1 MNKHELFIK
10 DIESGL
16 HKAMR
21 SDRHLIRREITNLRK
36 TGFKN
41 LPAETIEKKIALI
54 TKKLAASIHV
64 KISRKKNLPKPVF
77 DPALPI
83 TAKKDEIIKS
93 ISQNRVVIISGETGS
108 GKTTQI
114 PKFCLAA
121 GRGINGKIGCTQPRR
136 IAAITVAARIAEEL
150 GEETGK
156 SVGYKIR
163 FTDKTHKDSY
173 IKIMTDGILLA
184 EAHNDPYLNE
194 YDTIIVDEAHERNLN
209 IDFILG
215 VLKTL
220 LAKRKDLKLIITSAT
235 IDTEKFSKAFDNAPV
250 IEVSGRMFPVEVRYL
265 PVDPESK
272 ESDEKTH
279 VDLAAEAA
287 DIIIKESR
295 SGDILIFMP
304 TEQDIRETA
313 EILEGRKFRAAE
325 IIPLFARLP
334 ASEQSKVFSRLAARK
349 IIIAT
354 NIAETSLT
362 IPGIKY
368 VIDTGLARILQY
380 TPRSRSTALPV
391 VKVSKSSADQRKGR
405 CGRIE
410 NGICVRLYPKEDYES
425 RSLYT
430 LPEILRSN
438 LADVILRM
446 IALNLGDISSFPF
459 IDRPA
464 AKSIK
469 DGYDI
474 LLELGAIAPE
484 KENKSG
490 FTLTPTG
497 RIMASLPVDPRLS
510 RMLIE
515 AQKRDCLD
523 ELAVIAAALS
533 CHDPRERP
541 ADKIDEANRAH
552 RLFADTQSDFITL
565 LNIWNKFNDTL
576 RGVKIT
582 AGIKRFCRANFLSF
596 RRMKEWRD
604 IYSQIKDILIENGMK
619 IRKTDMGTRETRED
633 KPAIYSSLYTAVH
646 KSILS
651 GFLSNIAVKKENNI
665 FSATKEK
672 SVTIFPGSGLFKKPG
687 TWIVAAEMVETS
699 RLFARTAANIES
711 TWIEEIGKEQCR
723 YSYHEPHWE
732 KIRGEVVA
740 SEQVTLFGL
749 TIVQGRPAAY
759 GRINPSE
766 ASDIFITDALVKED
780 VKILLPFME
789 HNRKLKEDITDIEN
803 RVRRRDILVDDDVLA
818 GFYREKLPSIYD
830 IRTLGKYIKDMSGD
844 RFLRMTKEDFLRY
857 NPDEDEIALY
867 PDNLK
872 LGDKP
877 FQCLYSFDPGK
888 PEDGVTVKIPS
899 SYAKSVPPETTDW
912 LVPGLL
918 KEKIAAL
925 IKGLPKEYRKKLLPV
940 SRTVDAVMAKM
951 PQGKTSLKTALSG
964 FIYKN
969 FRVDIPA
976 SAWSDETLPEHLKMR
991 ISITGSKGEEI
1002 FSGRDKM
1009 ILTKDFSAKADSGF
1023 LEKARKKHE
1032 ITGITG
1038 WDFADIP
1045 ENIIIKVNEETGRI
1059 YFQGLEKDAGCVN
1072 LRIFESEKEAQK
1084 SHEEGTVAL
1093 FMLVYA
1099 KELKYAKKQLALP
1112 GELHEYT
1119 NFLGGARDFDRMLF
1133 KSVINDLFDVA
1144 IRTREAFDSHARYVL
1159 RNIFSHGLE
1168 KIKIIAPVL
1177 KAFHETMI
1185 NLQELKTK
1193 ASRNKEVFDLL
1204 IGLENE
1210 TTRLMPV
1217 NFMQLYEPDRLLHI
1231 PRYLQ
1236 AVSVRAQRGVI
1247 DPEKEKARSKE
1258 LEIHTAYLAKLLKSL
1273 TPLVSEDK
1281 KKALEEYFWLIEE
1294 YKVSLFAQELKTPV
1308 PVSAKR
1314 LDKIFKELERMV

>member
-1 MNKHELFIK
+1 MKQYQIN
-10 DIESGL
+10 
-16 HKAMR
+16 
-21 SDRHLIRREITNLRK
+21 IR
-36 TGFKN
+36 KN
-41 LPAETIEKKIALI
+41 NVP
-54 TKKLAASIHV
+54 KL
-64 KISRKKNLPKPVF
+64 VF
-77 DPALPI
+77 DQALPI
-83 TAKKDEIIKS
+83 TAKKDEIIEA
-93 ISQNRVVIISGETGS
+93 ISKNRAVIISGETGS

-163 FTDKTHKDSY
+163 FTDKTRKDSY

-184 EAHNDPYLNE
+184 EAHNDPYLRE

-220 LAKRKDLKLIITSAT
+220 LAKRNDLKLIITSAT

-250 IEVSGRMFPVEVRYL
+250 VEVSGRMFPVEVRYL
-265 PVDPESK
+265 PVDSESK

-279 VDLAAEAA
+279 VDLAAETA
-287 DIIIKESR
+287 DKIIKESR
-295 SGDILIFMP
+295 TGDILIFMP

-368 VIDTGLARILQY
+368 VIDTGLARISHY
-380 TPRSRSTALPV
+380 SSRSRSTALPV
-391 VKVSKSSADQRKGR
+391 VKISRSSADQRKGR
-405 CGRIE
+405 CGRVE
-410 NGICVRLYPKEDYES
+410 NGVCVRLYPEDDYKS

-438 LADVILRM
+438 LAEVILRM
-446 IALNLGDISSFPF
+446 IALNLGDISAFHF
-459 IDRPA
+459 IDGPPP
-464 AKSIK
+464 KSIR
-469 DGYDI
+469 DGYEI
-474 LLELGAIAPE
+474 LLELGAIE
-484 KENKSG
+484 REDSNKSG
-490 FTLTPTG
+490 YSLTQNG
-497 RIMASLPVDPRLS
+497 KMMASLPVDPRLS

-515 AQKRDCLD
+515 AQKRGCL
-523 ELAVIAAALS
+523 EEVAVIAATLS
-533 CHDPRERP
+533 CQDPRERP
-541 ADKIDEANRAH
+541 ADTIAEANRAH

-565 LNIWNKFNDTL
+565 LNIWNKFNEAL
-576 RGVKIT
+576 KGVKIT
-582 AGIKRFCRANFLSF
+582 AGIKKFCRANFLSF

-604 IYSQIKDILIENGMK
+604 IYSQIKDILEENGVK
-619 IRKTDMGTRETRED
+619 SLKTEKETAGSGKG
-633 KPAIYSSLYTAVH
+633 KPGIYSPLYTAIH
-646 KSILS
+646 KSVLS
-651 GFLSNIAVKKENNI
+651 GFLSNIAVKKEKNI

-672 SVTIFPGSGLFKKPG
+672 SVMIFPGSGLFKNPG
-687 TWIVAAEMVETS
+687 TWIVAAEMIETS
-699 RLFARTAANIES
+699 KLFARTAANIES
-711 TWIEEIGKEQCR
+711 SWIEEIGKDLCR
-723 YSYHEPHWE
+723 YTYHEPHWE
-732 KIRGEVVA
+732 RNRGEVVA
-740 SEQVTLFGL
+740 SEQVSLFGL
-749 TIVQGRPAAY
+749 TIVQGRPAAF
-759 GRINPSE
+759 GKINPEE
-766 ASDIFITDALVKED
+766 ASDIFIRDALVKED
-780 VKILLPFME
+780 VKMLLPFME
-789 HNRKLKEDITDIEN
+789 HNRKLKKEITDIEN
-803 RVRRRDILVDDDVLA
+803 KVRRRDILVDDAVPA
-818 GFYREKLPSIYD
+818 GFYREKLPGIYD
-830 IRTLGKYIKDMSGD
+830 IRTLSKYIKEMGGD

-857 NPDEDEIALY
+857 NPDEEEIALY

-899 SYAKSVPPETTDW
+899 SYARSVPPEKTDW

-940 SRTVDAVMAKM
+940 PGTVETIMAKM
-951 PQGKTSLKTALSG
+951 PQGKTALKTALSE
-964 FIYKN
+964 FIYNN
-969 FRVDIPA
+969 FGVDIPA
-976 SAWSDETLPEHLKMR
+976 STWSDETLPEHLKMR
-991 ISITGSKGEEI
+991 VLITGSKGEEI
-1002 FSGRDKM
+1002 CSGRDKM

-1032 ITGITG
+1032 ITGSTG

-1045 ENIIIKVNEETGRI
+1045 ESVIIKVNEETGRI
-1059 YFQGLEKDAGCVN
+1059 YFPGLEKDEACVN
-1072 LRIFESEKEAQK
+1072 LRIFESEEAAQK
-1084 SHEEGTVAL
+1084 SHAEGTVAL
-1093 FMLVYA
+1093 FMTVFE
-1099 KELKYAKKQLALP
+1099 KELKHAKKQLALP
-1112 GELHEYT
+1112 GKLHEYT
-1119 NFLGGARDFDRMLF
+1119 NFLGGIKNFDRMLF
-1133 KSVINDLFDVA
+1133 KSVIADLFHVV

-1177 KAFHETMI
+1177 KAFHETMT

-1193 ASRNKEVFDLL
+1193 ASRNKEASDLL
-1204 IGLENE
+1204 IRLGNE
-1210 TTRLMPV
+1210 TTRLMPG

-1236 AVSVRAQRGVI
+1236 AVSVRAQRGII
-1247 DPEKEKARSKE
+1247 DPEKENARSRE
-1258 LEIHTAYLAKLLKSL
+1258 LEIHTAYLDKLLKSL

-1308 PVSAKR
+1308 PISAKR
-1314 LDKIFKELERMV
+1314 LDKKLREIERMV

>member
-1 MNKHELFIK
+1 MK
-10 DIESGL
+10 
-16 HKAMR
+16 R
-21 SDRHLIRREITNLRK
+21 YQIT
-36 TGFKN
+36 
-41 LPAETIEKKIALI
+41 I
-54 TKKLAASIHV
+54 
-64 KISRKKNLPKPVF
+64 RKKNLPKPLF

-83 TAKKDEIIKS
+83 TAKKDEIIES
-93 ISQNRVVIISGETGS
+93 ISKNQIVIISGETGS

-121 GRGINGKIGCTQPRR
+121 GRGIYGKIGCTQPRR

-150 GEETGK
+150 GEETGN

-163 FTDKTHKDSY
+163 FTDKTRKDSY

-215 VLKTL
+215 LLKNL
-220 LAKRKDLKLIITSAT
+220 LKKRRNLKIVITSAT
-235 IDTEKFSKAFDNAPV
+235 IDTEKFSKAFDDAPV
-250 IEVSGRMFPVEVRYL
+250 IEVSGRMFPVDTRYMPL
-265 PVDPESK
+265 DPELE
-272 ESDEKTH
+272 ESGDKTH
-279 VDLAAEAA
+279 VDLAAEAV
-287 DIIIKESR
+287 DKILKESR
-295 SGDILIFMP
+295 AGDILIFMP
-304 TEQDIRETA
+304 TEQDIRETS
-313 EILEGRKFRAAE
+313 EILEGRKHGSVE
-325 IIPLFARLP
+325 IMPIFARLP
-334 ASEQSKVFSRLAARK
+334 ASEQSRVFQRIQARK

-354 NIAETSLT
+354 NIAETSIT

-368 VIDTGLARILQY
+368 VIDTGLARISHY
-380 TPRSRSTALPV
+380 SSRSRSTALPV
-391 VKVSKSSADQRKGR
+391 VKISRSSADQRKGR
-405 CGRIE
+405 CGRVE
-410 NGICVRLYPKEDYES
+410 NGVCIRLYPEEDYKS
-425 RSLYT
+425 RQLYT

-438 LADVILRM
+438 LAEVILRM
-446 IALNLGDISSFPF
+446 IALNLGDISAFPF
-459 IDRPA
+459 IDGPPS
-464 AKSIK
+464 KSIR
-469 DGYDI
+469 DGYEI
-474 LLELGAIAPE
+474 LLELGAIE
-484 KENKSG
+484 REERNKSG
-490 FTLTPTG
+490 FSLTQNG
-497 RIMASLPVDPRLS
+497 KMMASLPVDPRIS

-515 AQKRDCLD
+515 AQKRGCL
-523 ELAVIAAALS
+523 EEVTVIAAALS
-533 CHDPRERP
+533 CQDPRERP
-541 ADKIDEANRAH
+541 TNKTAKIAEANRAH
-552 RLFADTQSDFITL
+552 RLFADTQSDFITI
-565 LNIWNKFNDTL
+565 LNIWNKSNEAL
-576 RGVKIT
+576 KGVKIT
-582 AGIKRFCRANFLSF
+582 AGIKKFCRANFLSF

-604 IYSQIKDILIENGMK
+604 IYSQIKDILIEHDMK
-619 IRKTDMGTRETRED
+619 SRKAEPEIAESEED
-633 KPAIYSSLYTAVH
+633 KAGIYSSLYSAVH

-651 GFLSNIAVKKENNI
+651 GFLSNIAVKKEKNI

-672 SVTIFPGSGLFKKPG
+672 SVMIFPGSGLFKNPG
-687 TWIVAAEMVETS
+687 TWIVAAEMIETS
-699 RLFARTAANIES
+699 KLFARTAANIES
-711 TWIEEIGKEQCR
+711 SWIEEIGKDLCR

-732 KIRGEVVA
+732 RSRGEVVA
-740 SEQVTLFGL
+740 SEQVSLFGL
-749 TIVQGRPAAY
+749 TIAQGRPAAF
-759 GRINPSE
+759 GKINPAE
-766 ASDIFITDALVKED
+766 ASDLFIRDALVKED
-780 VKILLPFME
+780 VKMLLPFME
-789 HNRKLKEDITDIEN
+789 HNRKLKEEITNIEN
-803 RVRRRDILVDDDVLA
+803 RVRRRDILVDDAVPA
-818 GFYREKLPSIYD
+818 GFYREKLSGIYD
-830 IRTLGKYIKDMSGD
+830 IRTLGKYIKKMGGD

-857 NPDEDEIALY
+857 NPNEEEIALY

-872 LGDKP
+872 LGGKP

-899 SYAKSVPPETTDW
+899 SYARSVPPETTDW

-925 IKGLPKEYRKKLLPV
+925 IKGLPKEYRKRLLPV

-969 FRVDIPA
+969 FGVDIPA

-1002 FSGRDKM
+1002 CSGRDKM
-1009 ILTKDFSAKADSGF
+1009 ILAKDFSAKADNGF

-1045 ENIIIKVNEETGRI
+1045 ESIIIKVNEETGRI
-1059 YFQGLEKDAGCVN
+1059 YFQGLEKDEGCVN

-1084 SHEEGTVAL
+1084 SHVEGTVGL
-1093 FMLVYA
+1093 FMTVFE
-1099 KELKYAKKQLALP
+1099 KELKHAKKQLALP
-1112 GELHEYT
+1112 GEFHEYT
-1119 NFLGGARDFDRMLF
+1119 GFLGGIRNFDRALF
-1133 KSVINDLFDVA
+1133 KSVINDLFDVV

-1159 RNIFSHGLE
+1159 RSTFSHGQE

-1177 KAFHETMI
+1177 KAFHETMT
-1185 NLQELKTK
+1185 NLQELKKK
-1193 ASRNKEVFDLL
+1193 ASRNKEASDLL
-1204 IGLENE
+1204 IRLENE
-1210 TTRLMPV
+1210 TVRLLPV

-1236 AVSVRAQRGVI
+1236 AVSVRARKGII

-1258 LEIHTAYLAKLLKSL
+1258 LEIHTASLDKLLKSL

-1314 LDKIFKELERMV
+1314 LDTKFKEIERMV

>member
-1 MNKHELFIK
+1 MKQYQIN
-10 DIESGL
+10 
-16 HKAMR
+16 
-21 SDRHLIRREITNLRK
+21 T
-36 TGFKN
+36 
-41 LPAETIEKKIALI
+41 
-54 TKKLAASIHV
+54 
-64 KISRKKNLPKPVF
+64 RKKNLPKPLF

-93 ISQNRVVIISGETGS
+93 ISKNQIVIISGETGS

-163 FTDKTHKDSY
+163 FMDKTRKDSY

-194 YDTIIVDEAHERNLN
+194 YDTLIVDEAHERNLN

-215 VLKTL
+215 VLKAL

-265 PVDPESK
+265 PVDPESE

-279 VDLAAEAA
+279 VDLAADAA
-287 DIIIKESR
+287 DKIIKESR

-334 ASEQSKVFSRLAARK
+334 ASEQSKVFSRLAVRK

-368 VIDTGLARILQY
+368 VIDTGLARISHY
-380 TPRSRSTALPV
+380 SSRSRSTALPV
-391 VKVSKSSADQRKGR
+391 VKISRSSADQRKGR
-405 CGRIE
+405 CGRVE
-410 NGICVRLYPKEDYES
+410 NGVCIRLYPEEDYES
-425 RSLYT
+425 RPLYT

-438 LADVILRM
+438 LAEVILRM
-446 IALNLGDISSFPF
+446 IALNLGDVSAFPF
-459 IDRPA
+459 IDGPPP
-464 AKSIK
+464 KSIR
-469 DGYDI
+469 DGYEI
-474 LLELGAIAPE
+474 LLELGAIE
-484 KENKSG
+484 SENRNKSG
-490 FTLTPTG
+490 FSLTQNG
-497 RIMASLPVDPRLS
+497 KLMASLPIDPRIS

-515 AQKRDCLD
+515 AQKRGCLED
-523 ELAVIAAALS
+523 MAVIAAALS
-533 CHDPRERP
+533 CQDPRERP
-541 ADKIDEANRAH
+541 ADKTDEASRAH

-565 LNIWNKFNDTL
+565 LNIWNKFNEAL
-576 RGVKIT
+576 KGVKIT
-582 AGIKRFCRANFLSF
+582 AGIKKFCRANFLSF

-604 IYSQIKDILIENGMK
+604 IYSQIQDILTEQGMK
-619 IRKTDMGTRETRED
+619 TRKTEISTEGNGEN
-633 KPAIYSSLYTAVH
+633 KPGIYSPLYTAIH

-651 GFLSNIAVKKENNI
+651 GFLSNIAVKKEKNL

-672 SVTIFPGSGLFKKPG
+672 SVMIFPGSGLFKNPG
-687 TWIVAAEMVETS
+687 TWIVAAEMIETS
-699 RLFARTAANIES
+699 KLFARTAANIES
-711 TWIEEIGKEQCR
+711 SWIEEIGKDLCR
-723 YSYHEPHWE
+723 YTYHEPHWE
-732 KIRGEVVA
+732 KNRGEVVA
-740 SEQVTLFGL
+740 TEQVSLFGL
-749 TIVQGRPAAY
+749 TIVQGRPAAF
-759 GRINPSE
+759 GKINPAE
-766 ASDIFITDALVKED
+766 ASDIFIRDALVKED
-780 VKILLPFME
+780 VKMLLPFME
-789 HNRKLKEDITDIEN
+789 HNRKLKEEITDIEN
-803 RVRRRDILVDDDVLA
+803 RVRRRDILVDDAVPA
-818 GFYREKLPSIYD
+818 GFYRDKLPGIYD
-830 IRTLGKYIKDMSGD
+830 IRTLGKYIKEMGGD

-857 NPDEDEIALY
+857 NPDEEEIALY

-888 PEDGVTVKIPS
+888 PQDGVTVKIPS
-899 SYAKSVPPETTDW
+899 SYARSVPPETTDW

-925 IKGLPKEYRKKLLPV
+925 IKGLPKEYRKRLLPV
-940 SRTVDAVMAKM
+940 PWTVDAVMAKM

-969 FRVDIPA
+969 FGVDIPA

-991 ISITGSKGEEI
+991 ISITGPKGEEI
-1002 FSGRDKM
+1002 CSGRDKL

-1045 ENIIIKVNEETGRI
+1045 ESIIIKINEEPGRI
-1059 YFQGLEKDAGCVN
+1059 YFQGLEKDEGCVN

-1093 FMLVYA
+1093 FMIVFE
-1099 KELKYAKKQLALP
+1099 KELKHAKKQLALP
-1112 GELHEYT
+1112 GELHEHT
-1119 NFLGGARDFDRMLF
+1119 GFLGGIRNFDRMLF
-1133 KSVINDLFDVA
+1133 KSVINDLFDVV
-1144 IRTREAFDSHARYVL
+1144 IRTRETFDSHARYVL

-1177 KAFHETMI
+1177 KAFHETMT
-1185 NLQELKTK
+1185 NLQELKKK
-1193 ASRNKEVFDLL
+1193 ASRNKEASDLL
-1204 IGLENE
+1204 IRLENE
-1210 TTRLMPV
+1210 TVRLMPG

-1236 AVSVRAQRGVI
+1236 AVSVRAQRGII
-1247 DPEKEKARSKE
+1247 DPEKEKARSRE
-1258 LEIHTAYLAKLLKSL
+1258 LEIHTAYLDKLLKSL

-1314 LDKIFKELERMV
+1314 LDKKFKEIERMV

>member
-1 MNKHELFIK
+1 MK
-10 DIESGL
+10 
-16 HKAMR
+16 
-21 SDRHLIRREITNLRK
+21 RHNL
-36 TGFKN
+36 
-41 LPAETIEKKIALI
+41 LL
-54 TKKLAASIHV
+54 
-64 KISRKKNLPKPVF
+64 RKKNLPKPLF

-83 TAKKDEIIKS
+83 TAKKDEIIESVSKNQ
-93 ISQNRVVIISGETGS
+93 IVIISGETGS

-150 GEETGK
+150 GEDTGK

-163 FTDKTHKDSY
+163 FMDKTRKDSF

-184 EAHNDPYLNE
+184 EAYNDPYLNE
-194 YDTIIVDEAHERNLN
+194 YDTLIVDEAHERNLN

-250 IEVSGRMFPVEVRYL
+250 IEVSGRMFPVEIRYM
-265 PVDPESK
+265 PVDPELE
-272 ESDEKTH
+272 ESGDKTH
-279 VDLAAEAA
+279 VDLAADAA
-287 DIIIKESR
+287 DKIIKESR
-295 SGDILIFMP
+295 TGDILIFMP
-304 TEQDIRETA
+304 TEQDIRETT

-334 ASEQSKVFSRLAARK
+334 ASEQSKVFSRLAVRK

-354 NIAETSLT
+354 NIAETSIT

-368 VIDTGLARILQY
+368 VIDTGLARISHY
-380 TPRSRSTALPV
+380 SSRSRSTALPV
-391 VKVSKSSADQRKGR
+391 VKISRSSADQRKGR
-405 CGRIE
+405 CGRVE
-410 NGICVRLYPKEDYES
+410 NGVCIRLYPEEDYES
-425 RSLYT
+425 RTLYT

-438 LADVILRM
+438 LAEVILRM
-446 IALNLGDISSFPF
+446 IALNLGDISAFPF
-459 IDRPA
+459 IDGPPP
-464 AKSIK
+464 KSIR
-469 DGYDI
+469 DGYEI
-474 LLELGAIAPE
+474 LLELGAIE
-484 KENKSG
+484 SGNKNKSG
-490 FTLTPTG
+490 YSLTQNG
-497 RIMASLPVDPRLS
+497 KMMASLPVDPRLS

-515 AQKRDCLD
+515 AQKRGCL
-523 ELAVIAAALS
+523 EEMAVIAAALS
-533 CHDPRERP
+533 CQDPRERP
-541 ADKIDEANRAH
+541 TNTNKTAKIAEANRAH

-565 LNIWNKFNDTL
+565 LNIWNKFNEAL
-576 RGVKIT
+576 KGVKIT
-582 AGIKRFCRANFLSF
+582 AGIKKFCRANFLSF

-604 IYSQIKDILIENGMK
+604 IYLQIKDILEENGVK
-619 IRKTDMGTRETRED
+619 SLKTEAETAESGKD
-633 KPAIYSSLYTAVH
+633 KPGIYSHLYTAIH
-646 KSILS
+646 KSVLS
-651 GFLSNIAVKKENNI
+651 GFLSNIAVKKEKNL

-672 SVTIFPGSGLFKKPG
+672 SVMIFPGSGLFKNPG
-687 TWIVAAEMVETS
+687 TWIVAAEMIETS
-699 RLFARTAANIES
+699 KLFARTAANIES
-711 TWIEEIGKEQCR
+711 SWIEEIGKDLCR

-732 KIRGEVVA
+732 RNRGEVVA

-749 TIVQGRPAAY
+749 TIVQGRPAAF
-759 GRINPSE
+759 GKINPAE
-766 ASDIFITDALVKED
+766 ASDIFIRDALVKED
-780 VKILLPFME
+780 VKMLLPFME
-789 HNRKLKEDITDIEN
+789 HNRKLKEEITDIEN
-803 RVRRRDILVDDDVLA
+803 RVRRRDILVDDNVPA
-818 GFYREKLPSIYD
+818 GFYREKLPGIYD
-830 IRTLGKYIKDMSGD
+830 IRTLGKYIKEMGGD

-872 LGDKP
+872 LGSKP

-899 SYAKSVPPETTDW
+899 SYARSVPPETTDW

-925 IKGLPKEYRKKLLPV
+925 IKGLPKEYRKRLLPV
-940 SRTVDAVMAKM
+940 PRTVETVMAKM
-951 PQGKTSLKTALSG
+951 PQGKTALKTALSG
-964 FIYKN
+964 FIYNN
-969 FRVDIPA
+969 FGVDIPA

-1002 FSGRDKM
+1002 CSGRDKM
-1009 ILTKDFSAKADSGF
+1009 ILAKDFSAKADSSF

-1038 WDFADIP
+1038 WNFADIP
-1045 ENIIIKVNEETGRI
+1045 ESVIIKANENPPSPPFPKGGLGGFSDEEPGRI
-1059 YFQGLEKDAGCVN
+1059 YFPGLEKDGGCVN

-1093 FMLVYA
+1093 FMTVFE
-1099 KELKYAKKQLALP
+1099 KELKHAKRQLALP
-1112 GELHEYT
+1112 GELHEHT
-1119 NFLGGARDFDRMLF
+1119 GFLGGIRNFDRMLF
-1133 KSVINDLFDVA
+1133 KSVINDLFDVV
-1144 IRTREAFDSHARYVL
+1144 IRTRETFDSHARYVL

-1177 KAFHETMI
+1177 KAFHETMT

-1193 ASRNKEVFDLL
+1193 ASRNKEASDLL
-1204 IGLENE
+1204 IRLENE
-1210 TTRLMPV
+1210 TVRLMPG

-1236 AVSVRAQRGVI
+1236 AVSVRAQRGIV
-1247 DPEKEKARSKE
+1247 DPEKEKARSRE
-1258 LEIHTAYLAKLLKSL
+1258 LEIHTAYLDKLLKSL

-1314 LDKIFKELERMV
+1314 LDKKFKDIERMV